1 MLVPDA
7 IELKRAVKLFSASLV
22 PGVTLGHLRE
32 ASPSG
37 LESFARAF
45 GGGRGGGN
53 AKPPP
58 AGAYFVVNASTIE
71 LPDVEAYT
79 SALAVPAEEGGA
91 PVTGEDLPAMVLWN
105 MELDTLRA
113 DLGENGRR
121 EEGEGGEERGERGN
135 ETEGVSTGGVL
146 VSLLSRPQAPPRP
159 LTLSPPSPPPP
170 PPLPGLFGFPGKD
183 LQYRFLCRF
192 TPAFYIRPRD
202 YSKTVPTPPFLINY
216 SGALFRAYPGPWQV
230 MLKQDDG
237 AYACVAEDRLRY
249 TLGEAKDEMA
259 GAMGI
264 GEESALG
271 GGGAG
276 SGPGGEVTRGDKVRN
291 LLVRGVRQST
301 WWEDAFEEEE
311 VHDWRR

>member
-1 MLVPDA
+1 VLVPDA

-159 LTLSPPSPPPP
+159 LTLSPPSPPHPPQPHPPQTTPPPPP
-170 PPLPGLFGFPGKD
+170 PPLYQACSASRARTSSTASCAASRPPSTSAPAT
-183 LQYRFLCRF
+183 
-192 TPAFYIRPRD
+192 TPRPC
-202 YSKTVPTPPFLINY
+202 PPRPF
-216 SGALFRAYPGPWQV
+216 
-230 MLKQDDG
+230 
-237 AYACVAEDRLRY
+237 
-249 TLGEAKDEMA
+249 
-259 GAMGI
+259 
-264 GEESALG
+264 
-271 GGGAG
+271 
-276 SGPGGEVTRGDKVRN
+276 
-291 LLVRGVRQST
+291 
-301 WWEDAFEEEE
+301 
-311 VHDWRR
+311 